1 MKQDGLTFPP
11 QYAMN
16 STGPIPRRR
25 LPLKIFDLE
34 MAFESAASFESG
46 MLEGPARIYLDLET
60 GQIVWPET
68 DEEGEDFFFD
78 EQFLAVPQQEDRDEY
93 RDLEDF
99 ISSLDDGARRAKLS
113 EAIEGRGAFRRFR
126 NIIHGSGDIE
136 LRHAWHWFE
145 TRRLR
150 ERIVAWLEDAGIEP
164 QWDRDIF
171 EPPTLPNPR
180 PELLRAVFDFVQR
193 ARRLDGIRRVAL
205 LGSLATDKRQ
215 PKDVDLVIVVDDTV
229 PLGPLARSK
238 RQLQGKTMQT
248 GDSRGAD
255 VFLSNPAGEYIGR
268 ICQWKICRPGI
279 RQACEAQHCGRREFL
294 YDDLHNVRV
303 DRESIAHPSIELW
316 PNPGPGDA
324 EVPIP
329 QDVAEILLE
338 PLRMEVSNE

>member
-1 MKQDGLTFPP
+1 
-11 QYAMN
+11 MN
-16 STGPIPRRR
+16 PTGPERRRR

-34 MAFESAASFESG
+34 MAFELAASFEAG
-46 MLEGPARIYLDLET
+46 MLEGPSRAYLDLET
-60 GQIVWPET
+60 GQIVWPES
-68 DEEGEDFFFD
+68 EEDGEDFFFD
-78 EQFLAVPQQEDRDEY
+78 ERYLAVPHERDGIEY
-93 RDLEDF
+93 HDMEDF
-99 ISSLDDGARRAKLS
+99 ISSLDDDARRAKLS

-145 TRRLR
+145 TRRVR

-171 EPPTLPNPR
+171 EPPTVSNPR

-215 PKDVDLVIVVDDTV
+215 PKDVDLVVVVDDDV
-229 PLGPLARSK
+229 PLGTLARAS
-238 RQLQGKTMQT
+238 RQLQGKSMQT

-255 VFLSNPAGEYIGR
+255 VFLANSAGEYIGR
-268 ICQWKICRPGI
+268 ICQWKDCRPGI

-294 YDDLHNVRV
+294 YDDLHNVRLG
-303 DRESIAHPSIELW
+303 RETIAHPPIELW
-316 PNPGPGDA
+316 PNPGAPDLEGS
-324 EVPIP
+324 IP
-329 QDVAEILLE
+329 QDVSEILLE
-338 PLRMEVSNE
+338 PLKRDVGTDLEH